1 MQIVIVAGRHEI
13 DGMRI
18 HQGGARCLIGMD
30 DRNYEI
36 GPRRASAFGVG
47 KDRRYRRRE
56 DEIFRTRD
64 ACRCFVG
71 GAYEGEPK
79 ALRLDRNL
87 ILMMWQ
93 RQPCG
98 IPEIGGKDRETGLSY
113 PVEINL
119 LAEVELMPGTKASS
133 PTSLKRS
140 TMWAHWSKLDN
151 KLGDSVSPAW
161 TQIR

>member
-1 MQIVIVAGRHEI
+1 MAWCDINVDDRDIICVLLGLDEGSPAIEINMQIVIVAGRHEI

-30 DRNYEI
+30 DSNYEI

-71 GAYEGEPK
+71 GAYEGEPN
-79 ALRLDRNL
+79 ALRLDR
-87 ILMMWQ
+87 IFD
-93 RQPCG
+93 P
-98 IPEIGGKDRETGLSY
+98 DDVAT
-113 PVEINL
+113 
-119 LAEVELMPGTKASS
+119 
-133 PTSLKRS
+133 PTLR
-140 TMWAHWSKLDN
+140 H
-151 KLGDSVSPAW
+151 P
-161 TQIR
+161 